1 MRATSPAQYAAFELG
16 AVPPVEQLRDGVWS
30 IPNPMPGQSN
40 GLTSTLCYLIEGG
53 DGALHL
59 IDPGLG
65 HDAGYDAVADGIART
80 GHAVS
85 ELASI
90 VVTHLHTDH
99 LGLAARLRAESG
111 ASLVLHRR
119 EQWAIDHADELG
131 TPLDA
136 QLLDEWGV
144 PAERRAELLAVPS
157 TAGHPVAP
165 IRADVLVD
173 GGGELPIAGR
183 RLRVVDTPGHTPGS
197 MSLVDDESELVFTG
211 DALLPTIHPGIGL
224 GGTVSNPVGDYLRS
238 LRTLEEH
245 DDYEACPGHEFRFTE
260 VASRCRT
267 TGEHQ
272 LRRSREVAAA
282 VVDSP
287 EATVWQLA
295 SRLHWTAGF
304 AQLRDFYLRSAL
316 AQTQMHLDF
325 VRSPA
330 AAEFLTPASAA
341 PVDA

>member
-16 AVPPVEQLRDGVWS
+16 TVPPVEQLRDGVWS
-30 IPNPMPGQSN
+30 VPNPMPGQTN

-59 IDPGLG
+59 IDAGLDHEAG
-65 HDAGYDAVADGIART
+65 HAAVVDGIAHT
-80 GHAVS
+80 GRRVS
-85 ELASI
+85 DLASI

-99 LGLAARLRAESG
+99 LGMAARLREESG
-111 ASLVLHRR
+111 AALVLHTR
-119 EQWAIDHADELG
+119 EQWAIDHADELSA
-131 TPLDA
+131 PLDA
-136 QLLDEWGV
+136 QRLEEWGV
-144 PAERRAELLAVPS
+144 PHERRAEILAVPS
-157 TAGHPVAP
+157 AAGHPVAP
-165 IRADVLVD
+165 VRADVVVANGD
-173 GGGELPIAGR
+173 ELPIAGR
-183 RLRVVDTPGHTPGS
+183 RLRVIDTPGHTPGS
-197 MSLVDDESELVFTG
+197 MSFVDDEDRLVFTG

-238 LRTLEEH
+238 LRALEEY

-282 VVDSP
+282 ILDSP
-287 EATVWQLA
+287 DATVWQLA

-316 AQTQMHLDF
+316 AQTEMHLDF
-325 VRSPA
+325 ARSPA
-330 AAEFLTPASAA
+330 AEFLAPASVLG
-341 PVDA
+341 VDA